1 MKLKHY
7 MHNGL
12 SFYQTTYCK
21 TTFLALPHI
30 IFNRP
35 VAGKTMLLHLNRNK
49 PIIITELQL
58 NLQKYINICCCKEK
72 TLCCKKSL
80 TQQ

>member
-1 MKLKHY
+1 

-21 TTFLALPHI
+21 TAFLALPRLSYI

-35 VAGKTMLLHLNRNK
+35 VVEGKTTLVRPKSQQTHCYYISATKLAKAYQYLLL
-49 PIIITELQL
+49 
-58 NLQKYINICCCKEK
+58 
-72 TLCCKKSL
+72 
-80 TQQ
+80 

>member
-1 MKLKHY
+1 

-21 TTFLALPHI
+21 TTFLALIRLSYI

-35 VAGKTMLLHLNRNK
+35 VVDKKRLLRPKLQQIHYYYRIATKLTKAYQHL
-49 PIIITELQL
+49 LL
-58 NLQKYINICCCKEK
+58 
-72 TLCCKKSL
+72 
-80 TQQ
+80 